1 MIRFDNIKNIN
12 LNVEKTSLWL
22 KNIIEEE
29 GGKAGDIVC
38 FFCNDDYLLKQNIRF
53 LNHDTLTDVI
63 TFDYCKG
70 KLISG
75 DILVSVDRV
84 KENSN
89 IFKVDYLTELKRV
102 ILHGL
107 LHLLKYNDKTKKDHK
122 LMQLKEDYYEEE
134 DADNNNNKISKE
146 NV

>member
-12 LNVEKTSLWL
+12 LNIEKTSLWL

-29 GGKAGDIVC
+29 GGEAGDIVC
-38 FFCNDDYLLKQNIRF
+38 VFCNDDYLLKQNIRF

-70 KLISG
+70 NLISG

-84 KENSN
+84 KENANS
-89 IFKVDYLTELKRV
+89 FKVKFLNELKRV
-102 ILHGL
+102 LLHGL

-122 LMQLKEDYYEEE
+122 LMQLKEDYYL
-134 DADNNNNKISKE
+134 SKLL
-146 NV
+146 

>member
-122 LMQLKEDYYEEE
+122 LMQLKEDYYL
-134 DADNNNNKISKE
+134 SKLL
-146 NV
+146 